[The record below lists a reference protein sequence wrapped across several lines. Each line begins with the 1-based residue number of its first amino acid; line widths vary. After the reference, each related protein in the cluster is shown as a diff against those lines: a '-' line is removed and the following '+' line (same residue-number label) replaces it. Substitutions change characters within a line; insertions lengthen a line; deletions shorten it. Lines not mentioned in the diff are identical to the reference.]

1 MVLRMS
7 VQRVLLVA
15 AILAIALAAVNER
28 DSPAERQADAPAA
41 LVSQSPARVGVPSDR
56 EPARLEQQSSAE
68 ATVPTAQL
76 VHFPGQKALEI
87 QLRKRPKD
95 KHPLPNELMMNFGY
109 YRELAREGDPEVAVK
124 LTRAMRTCE
133 IIAPPNEEDLESA
146 ISDLYQTRSLKLQT
160 GQGAVMDLPAETDIH
175 RTVADLRRI
184 ARNCWQLTDEDRVEA
199 FVWVE
204 GAAKQDYLPALDQLA
219 TTQRG
224 TAEYL
229 PTVAQMWELGD
240 VHALSQ
246 LATAYRHGRG
256 VAQDVV
262 MAYAYDYLHSHIK
275 TLDHQLNGSE
285 RTRLPYIDR
294 VESELRD
301 YEVAEGRELAREM
314 LASNA
319 QCCISWYRD

>member
-1 MVLRMS
+1 MS

-15 AILAIALAAVNER
+15 AILALVLAAASKR
-28 DSPAERQADAPAA
+28 DVPAEGQSDAPSARVSPSPERVRVPSGRVPVGLEPQPLADAK
-41 LVSQSPARVGVPSDR
+41 G
-56 EPARLEQQSSAE
+56 
-68 ATVPTAQL
+68 PTARL

-95 KHPLPNELMMNFGY
+95 KHPLPNELMMNFAY
-109 YRELAREGDPEVAVK
+109 YRELATEGDPEVGVK

-133 IIAPPNEEDLESA
+133 ILAPPNEEDLETA
-146 ISDLYQTRSLKLQT
+146 ISNLYQTRSWKLQT

-184 ARNCWQLTDEDRVEA
+184 TRNCWQLTDEDRVEA

-204 GAAKQDYLPALDQLA
+204 GAAKQNYLPALDELA
-219 TTQRG
+219 ATQRG
-224 TAEYL
+224 TAAYL

-285 RTRLPYIDR
+285 RTRLQYLKR
-294 VESELRD
+294 LESGLRD
-301 YEVAEGRELAREM
+301 YEIAEGRRLAREM
-314 LASNA
+314 LASNS
-319 QCCISWYRD
+319 QCCLSWYRD